1 MNNIQQTVHTIC
13 IPEEVLPAK
22 ANLRVIRRTD
32 PNYGMSTDEVTDR
45 NEFIRCY
52 LMREFEALMMIDA
65 DEHDDSF
72 FIPDYTVADDGY
84 SAFNTV
90 DFQRTMEPFDAYGYA
105 MGKIMERVKNLAILY
120 SSITRDEGKQ
130 NTLRRFNSLVEYEFR
145 ERLLGC
151 VDRFQAARTDEQKE
165 NLKKKIGELNRRIM
179 ECRKIWERYA
189 PRDV

>member
-1 MNNIQQTVHTIC
+1 MNKIQQTAHTIY
-13 IPEEVLPAK
+13 IPEEELPVRANMRVL
-22 ANLRVIRRTD
+22 RRTD
-32 PNYGMSTDEVTDR
+32 PNYGMSTDEVADR

-105 MGKIMERVKNLAILY
+105 MRKIMERVKNLAILY
-120 SSITRDEGKQ
+120 SSITRDEGRQ

-151 VDRFQAARTDEQKE
+151 VDRFQIARTDEQKE
-165 NLKKKIGELNRRIM
+165 NMKKKIGELNRRII
-179 ECRKIWERYA
+179 ECRKIWEHYA
-189 PRDV
+189 PRDA